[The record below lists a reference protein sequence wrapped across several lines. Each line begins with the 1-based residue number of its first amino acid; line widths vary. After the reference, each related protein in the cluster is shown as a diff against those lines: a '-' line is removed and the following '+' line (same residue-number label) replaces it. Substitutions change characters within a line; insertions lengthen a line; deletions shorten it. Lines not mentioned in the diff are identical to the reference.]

1 VLLVYPSFC
10 DALAPEQVLTGAK
23 SDVIRYIV
31 ITFDKTMYSQNFEA
45 VNHPVRMRIFQAL
58 LHEQLSIGQ
67 MAERLPD
74 VPLPSLYRH
83 VKKLH
88 SAGLL
93 IVAATR
99 SVNGIEER
107 YYTAVQ
113 GLIDPAE
120 LDKPESVD
128 AFAEHVSVYGM
139 VVAQAAAQYVSRR
152 GEPDLNNLAV
162 RDHLFYATEEEFLR
176 LREAIYALLEA
187 AAAHPPAP
195 GRVKRRWF
203 VIAHPL
209 MNDTEASEFLP
220 KE

>member
-1 VLLVYPSFC
+1 M
-10 DALAPEQVLTGAK
+10 
-23 SDVIRYIV
+23 YIV
-31 ITFDKTMYSQNFEA
+31 IIYDTDMYSRNFEV

-58 LHEQLSIGQ
+58 LHEQLSIHQ
-67 MAERLPD
+67 MAKRLPD

-88 SAGLL
+88 DAGLL
-93 IVAATR
+93 VVAATR

-120 LDKPESVD
+120 LDKSESVD

-176 LREAIYALLEA
+176 LREAIYALLETA
-187 AAAHPPAP
+187 ATQPPAP

-203 VIAHPL
+203 VVAHPL
-209 MNDTEASEFLP
+209 VNDAEVSQLSL
-220 KE
+220 KK